1 MLSKL
6 FKKSFVIDNNENI
19 EYIENI
25 EYKENNKN
33 IENIENKENKE
44 NKTEII
50 DFDLFTENIENKEN
64 KENIDNKNT
73 KEGIMYLRYIN
84 DYDLE
89 HFYNNIYSERLNKFG
104 QYSIIYKEELENN
117 DNIKNNDNIE
127 NKDNIDKKIIK
138 IYWNSYYKRG
148 EIVEKTM
155 KELEEETIKSVR
167 INGIKLEE
175 VIKMLLN

>member
-19 EYIENI
+19 EYIEN
-25 EYKENNKN
+25 K
-33 IENIENKENKE
+33 ENIEYIENKE

-50 DFDLFTENIENKEN
+50 DFDLFTENKEN
-64 KENIDNKNT
+64 KENIVNIENKENIVNIDNKNI

-127 NKDNIDKKIIK
+127 NKDNIDKKVIR

-155 KELEEETIKSVR
+155 KELEEETIKNIR

-175 VIKMLLN
+175 VIKMLMN

>member
-33 IENIENKENKE
+33 I
-44 NKTEII
+44 
-50 DFDLFTENIENKEN
+50 ENIENKEN